1 MVGYSLHQLLRYM
14 AAHSG
19 WHLLLP
25 VMGDSQRVP
34 NGAEALGKL
43 VDGAAV
49 AADSGIAN
57 LRASVHLCP
66 SCYPLS
72 RRWPTGL
79 SQSLSLT
86 IKSAHYIITPP
97 RRRYLGHSIRK
108 HFCATVASRGK

>member
-1 MVGYSLHQLLRYM
+1 MVGYSLHQLLRYV

-34 NGAEALGKL
+34 NGAEALGEL

-49 AADSGIAN
+49 AADGRISTIGV
-57 LRASVHLCP
+57 SVHLRP
-66 SCYPLS
+66 SWYLPS

-79 SQSLSLT
+79 SQSLCLT
-86 IKSAHYIITPP
+86 ITSMPARDADVMVLGIAP
-97 RRRYLGHSIRK
+97 RWLAPSIGRQ
-108 HFCATVASRGK
+108 GGG